1 MSSGNSGAL
10 LLSSVCTVF
19 LPLLALVYQEAVLPA
34 IFGWQEFN
42 LIFACSG
49 MPTGSLLQISGTEP
63 GLGLAQ
69 EVEQVDL

>member
-19 LPLLALVYQEAVLPA
+19 LPLLAIVYQEAVLPA

-42 LIFACSG
+42 LICACSG
-49 MPTGSLLQISGTEP
+49 MPTGSLQISGTEP